1 MIMRKLMFRVWD
13 LSTSTLLPTSDGIMF
28 WNVSK
33 KKFGVTNFLMDQRY
47 LVTVLCLRNGNTDIY
62 GLDVVKVWP
71 KDYISLK
78 EAKESNAPIQ
88 TVLCDPDGFVTVDG
102 EKIHVT
108 ELHHHYN
115 FSGEGFAAYSDTY
128 KEMFW
133 DQLSWY
139 GIH

>member
-1 MIMRKLMFRVWD
+1 M
-13 LSTSTLLPTSDGIMF
+13 
-28 WNVSK
+28 
-33 KKFGVTNFLMDQRY
+33 
-47 LVTVLCLRNGNTDIY
+47 LCLRNGNTDIY
-62 GLDVVKVWP
+62 GLDVVLVWP
-71 KDYISLK
+71 KDYISIK

-88 TVLCDPDGFVTVDG
+88 TVLCDLDGFVTVEG

>member
-1 MIMRKLMFRVWD
+1 MRKLMFRVWD

-78 EAKESNAPIQ
+78 EAKESNAPME
-88 TVLCDPDGFVTVDG
+88 G

-108 ELHHHYN
+108 ELHHYYN
-115 FSGEGFAAYSDTY
+115 FSGDGFAAYSDTY

-133 DQLSWY
+133 DQLSGY